1 MNYKY
6 SEYNICVTDDKVYLV
21 FNTLTQ
27 SLLELDR
34 NEFSYFK
41 NKKQTYLSNLT
52 DEELKMLNELGF
64 ILHVDCSEIDIL
76 KDYYWYNKYNDETL
90 NISILTTLNCN
101 FKCPYCF
108 ETHRNVKLTQNIQD
122 AILHFIDDKLDG
134 KKVLHVDWY
143 GGEPLLNKETIFS
156 MSKKLEKMCL
166 NKKVLYYATITSNGF
181 LLTEKTAKE
190 LSDVGVRAAQITI
203 DSNREAHNTT
213 RILLNGNPTYDVI
226 LSSIKSASKYM
237 KIFIRSNVSVET
249 MDKMDGLLSDLKGIP
264 NIKLS
269 IKGIVPASYKKY
281 DKKILSPREFSNKV
295 IDEYIKAE
303 SLDIDTALDTFLSN
317 DFHRFCIVD
326 SESQFIFSP
335 DGNIVKCGESY
346 TEDDKGIIG
355 KYNHKNGMMEIDET
369 KKVFWDKDP
378 FLYEE
383 CRNCNVLPLCYGGC
397 QMKRK
402 IKNEEACSPE
412 LKYNINKL
420 VLHLYYNNYYG
431 D

>member
-1 MNYKY
+1 
-6 SEYNICVTDDKVYLV
+6 
-21 FNTLTQ
+21 
-27 SLLELDR
+27 
-34 NEFSYFK
+34 
-41 NKKQTYLSNLT
+41 
-52 DEELKMLNELGF
+52 
-64 ILHVDCSEIDIL
+64 
-76 KDYYWYNKYNDETL
+76 
-90 NISILTTLNCN
+90 
-101 FKCPYCF
+101 
-108 ETHRNVKLTQNIQD
+108 
-122 AILHFIDDKLDG
+122 
-134 KKVLHVDWY
+134 
-143 GGEPLLNKETIFS
+143 
-156 MSKKLEKMCL
+156 MCL

-226 LSSIKSASKYM
+226 LSNIKSASKYM

-303 SLDIDTALDTFLSN
+303 SLDIATALDTFLSN

>member
-190 LSDVGVRAAQITI
+190 LSDVGFRAAQITI

-226 LSSIKSASKYM
+226 LSNIKSASKYM

-295 IDEYIKAE
+295 IDEYIKA
-303 SLDIDTALDTFLSN
+303 
-317 DFHRFCIVD
+317 
-326 SESQFIFSP
+326 
-335 DGNIVKCGESY
+335 
-346 TEDDKGIIG
+346 
-355 KYNHKNGMMEIDET
+355 
-369 KKVFWDKDP
+369 
-378 FLYEE
+378 
-383 CRNCNVLPLCYGGC
+383 
-397 QMKRK
+397 
-402 IKNEEACSPE
+402 
-412 LKYNINKL
+412 
-420 VLHLYYNNYYG
+420 
-431 D
+431 